1 MTREQLIREMIQIEL
16 LYQTRQKLLKEN
28 TQASA
33 SYPIMVGSNSSNNF
47 INTECGNDSVVLNNE
62 YKKNNRQ
69 LTITDLQY
77 KTGAV
82 SSIKI
87 KDIDIVWDYLEKKL
101 HEKLDIPNAAL
112 GKIVDIL
119 KAADR
124 NLGQNVFSIFN
135 TEFPL
140 QSLDFGSGLKDVA
153 AAINTNITN
162 PLYVEIFKNKSKDEN
177 QTFNSGKGEFLTVL
191 LVKDAKS
198 GGTKKLDVVVNNKQF
213 DVKQISQHSAA
224 AAKSTKAA
232 KNKSTQTAAETVQQL
247 STQTE
252 EEKLL
257 PANYLA
263 LTLSEKSGLRNPK
276 NKFVNAQAK
285 LGQKLSQLTSELEKL
300 NVDDKLINKLKTQEG
315 YTSSAFRR
323 SSTDSDEDPNKYL
336 SFTDM
341 SDIIKQGLTGLRAN
355 TYINIKQLSDFKTNV
370 FKAHNSIVSGPNY
383 LNNDVIEFFKDC
395 YNLELT
401 SFNQIKD
408 IDEISKLLVEVKND
422 DKILFK
428 KFNTN
433 AYNKLIDDNIDN
445 KYANFFK
452 INNSYAPISDLIIHS
467 KIKPEDF
474 DIFRN
479 NFEMLR
485 EFNTFFSNNKTN
497 FIASNKPGS
506 YGNVND
512 KPDTQPDTFR
522 TTVYDVLN
530 KQIILTIN
538 QMKKINSIIQKN
550 DTIQLNNNQKISGV
564 NNNTVIGDNYFVAEP
579 LQPTE
584 NDGEFIIDISYY
596 ENMKKKHVDTL
607 YSQDFKIE
615 QNNDLEKTDKAAAIV
630 NKANDKKEKIKNV
643 TIDLKNVISDRD
655 TINNK
660 LKNFQLFDN
669 LQPSVLKNLFNHDRS
684 DKDFLSKDFIK
695 NNLKDI
701 KDKTKEDNILNII
714 YEMYFCC
721 DLIEKEIKK
730 YYIEENSI
738 LIYKDDGSS
747 QGGTS
752 TPRAAYTWES
762 VIENLENKNIDSFIM
777 QIGHEQILCYSD
789 NTVPDNLDNNFNSV
803 KNLIKKLF
811 NEVME
816 LMLDLQSI
824 TSK

>member
-28 TQASA
+28 TQG
-33 SYPIMVGSNSSNNF
+33 SYSIRVGSNSSNNF
-47 INTECGNDSVVLNNE
+47 INSECGNDSVELQYQ
-62 YKKNNRQ
+62 YKKHNMQ
-69 LTITDLQY
+69 VTITDLQY
-77 KTGAV
+77 KLGSNLT
-82 SSIKI
+82 IKS

-101 HEKLDIPNAAL
+101 HEKLDIPKAAL
-112 GKIVDIL
+112 GKIIDTL
-119 KAADR
+119 KDADKR
-124 NLGQNVFSIFN
+124 LKGKVFSVFN
-135 TEFPL
+135 TQFPL
-140 QSLDFGSGLKDVA
+140 QSLDFGSGSGLEDVA
-153 AAINTNITN
+153 TAINTNITN
-162 PLYVEIFKNKSKDEN
+162 PLYVEIFRNKSKDEN

-213 DVKQISQHSAA
+213 DVKQISQHSATA
-224 AAKSTKAA
+224 AKAA
-232 KNKSTQTAAETVQQL
+232 KTAKNQLAQTAQQL
-247 STQTE
+247 TAQTE

-336 SFTDM
+336 SFADM
-341 SDIIKQGLTGLRAN
+341 SDIIKQGLKGLRAN
-355 TYINIKQLSDFKTNV
+355 TYINIKQLSDFK
-370 FKAHNSIVSGPNY
+370 NSDLKTVVGQGPNY
-383 LNNDVIEFFKDC
+383 LNNNVINFFKDC

-408 IDEISKLLVEVKND
+408 TDEISKLLVEVKND

-428 KFNTN
+428 KFNTKI
-433 AYNKLIDDNIDN
+433 YNELIDNNIDD

-452 INNSYAPISDLIIHS
+452 INDSYAPISDLIVYN
-467 KIKPEDF
+467 KINSVDF
-474 DIFRN
+474 DIFKN
-479 NFEMLR
+479 NFKNLK
-485 EFNTFFSNNKTN
+485 EFNSFFNKTG
-497 FIASNKPGS
+497 FESSNKPGA

-512 KPDTQPDTFR
+512 RPDAQPDTFR
-522 TTVYDVLN
+522 TTVYNVLN

-550 DTIQLNNNQKISGV
+550 DTIQLNNNNQKISGV

-630 NKANDKKEKIKNV
+630 NKANDKKEKIKKV
-643 TIDLKNVISDRD
+643 TIDLENVISDRD

-669 LQPSVLKNLFNHDRS
+669 LQPSVLKNLFNHDRN

-714 YEMYFCC
+714 YEMYVCC
-721 DLIEKEIKK
+721 DQIEKEIKK

-762 VIENLENKNIDSFIM
+762 VIKNLENKKIDSFIM

-789 NTVPDNLDNNFNSV
+789 NTVQDNLDNNTFNSV

-811 NEVME
+811 NEVMD
-816 LMLDLQSI
+816 LMLELQSI
-824 TSK
+824 TTK